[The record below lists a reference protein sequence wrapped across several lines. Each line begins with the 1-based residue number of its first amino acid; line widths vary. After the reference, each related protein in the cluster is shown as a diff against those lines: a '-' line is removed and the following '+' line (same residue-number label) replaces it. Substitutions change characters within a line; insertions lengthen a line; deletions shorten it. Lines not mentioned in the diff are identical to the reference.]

1 MNRLRIIIAIIGLS
15 LLTGCGMAGLSQNTE
30 NHTDKQIPEIES
42 FSQPENFDDAPQI
55 DVEKPFTEADKYLPL
70 KQPPYG
76 SIDVSEVKN
85 YFVHDELGTILDM
98 NIYIELI
105 DKETDALYFTVK
117 NNKNVWREAEA
128 KVYQEYD
135 RSVDISTAE
144 CFAVAPN
151 SEVVVKL
158 TLNAGDYDNIYDL
171 GFSFS
176 CNGQNYSETNQTAY
190 YKDIEPAEDR
200 SFDLELWR
208 HDAVLLGHEESVC
221 YNLSENIVRGFTTFF
236 TNYDSDSN

>member
-1 MNRLRIIIAIIGLS
+1 MD
-15 LLTGCGMAGLSQNTE
+15 SQITE
-30 NHTDKQIPEIES
+30 SQTETKGAESEIT
-42 FSQPENFDDAPQI
+42 QQQPQI
-55 DVEKPFTEADKYLPL
+55 SPPDAAAEFTEEDEHIPIREKPYQTPDI
-70 KQPPYG
+70 
-76 SIDVSEVKN
+76 SSVSE
-85 YFVHDELGTILDM
+85 YFVHKKVGSGLD
-98 NIYIELI
+98 IDVYLELI
-105 DKETDALYFTVK
+105 DKETDGLYCTVK

-158 TLNAGDYDNIYDL
+158 TLNAGDYDNIYDF